1 LSLTESIAQDSTC
14 LILLSVVGFLSSR
27 KKNRQKVLK
36 ACTIVSSQMKGANM
50 IKEAHRTYR
59 VTAVATMPDG
69 EVQETFFWA
78 YGADVDDAI
87 AQGRRIFPTA
97 TIIHAGLN

>member
-1 LSLTESIAQDSTC
+1 
-14 LILLSVVGFLSSR
+14 
-27 KKNRQKVLK
+27 
-36 ACTIVSSQMKGANM
+36 M